1 MTLIRKVNKKGRST
15 SQFKTNKRMKIGAI
29 FVPHTVEMLESPA
42 WCVLSVSA
50 RRVLDRIE
58 LEHMYHGN
66 AENGQ
71 LPVTFENFEE
81 YGLDRK
87 SIGPAIRE
95 LEALGFIEITQHG
108 RSGNAE
114 FRRPNKFRL
123 TYVHKYQTGENAT
136 NEWRK
141 IETMEE
147 AEIKARNA
155 RDITA
160 KKQNPSAVFS
170 TITSSVNST
179 TKRQFHSGKTGTTA
193 MVDNPELL
201 SRSSL
206 GNALKEWSTPTLT
219 EVTVTAA
226 DRAEL
231 GASPDAMHVRV
242 AKRVSARMTAKQ
254 YRAFSGRLN

>member
-1 MTLIRKVNKKGRST
+1 VTLTRKVNKKGRST

-42 WCVLSVSA
+42 WCALSRSA

-58 LEHMYHGN
+58 LEHMHHGN

-71 LPVTFENFEE
+71 LPVTFENFED

-87 SIGPAIRE
+87 SISPAIRE

-123 TYVHKYQTGENAT
+123 TYIHKYQNGEQAT
-136 NEWRK
+136 DEWRR
-141 IETMEE
+141 IETIEE
-147 AEIKARNA
+147 AEVRARNA
-155 RDITA
+155 RE
-160 KKQNPSAVFS
+160 KQNASAVFS
-170 TITSSVNST
+170 TITSSVKST
-179 TKRQFHSGKTGTTA
+179 TKRQFRGGKTGTTA

-206 GNALKEWSTPTLT
+206 GNALKKWSIPTPT

-226 DRAEL
+226 DSSEL
-231 GASPDAMHVRV
+231 EDSPDVMPVRV

>member
-1 MTLIRKVNKKGRST
+1 MTLIRKVDKKGRST

-42 WCVLSVSA
+42 WRVLSQSA

-66 AENGQ
+66 VENGR
-71 LPVTFENFEE
+71 LPVTFENFED

-87 SIGPAIRE
+87 SVAPAIRE
-95 LEALGFIEITQHG
+95 LEALGFIEITQRG

-114 FRRPNKFRL
+114 FRRPNQFRL
-123 TYVHKYQTGENAT
+123 TYVHKYQAGEQAT

-141 IETMEE
+141 IETMEG
-147 AEIKARNA
+147 AEIKARYA
-155 RDITA
+155 RP
-160 KKQNPSAVFS
+160 KKQNPSTVKS
-170 TITSSVNST
+170 TITSAVKST
-179 TKRQFHSGKTGTTA
+179 TKPEFHSGKSGTTV
-193 MVDNPELL
+193 MVDNTELL

-231 GASPDAMHVRV
+231 GASPDVMPVRV